1 MRIAVVALALIWAG
15 VCIDATQNGG
25 QSRLLPEMGKG
36 GTVPLSGEALYQGA
50 CAACHGR
57 HGRGMPQPSV
67 GFELPLPDFTDCQF
81 ANREPDQDW
90 LAVSHEGGPARGFDR
105 LMPAFGDVMSPD
117 DMARVIAHVRSFCP
131 DPAWPRGELNMPR
144 ALVTEKAFPE
154 DEAVFTMAVDTDRP
168 SSTASKLVYEKR
180 FGANNQI
187 ELIVPFDTTR
197 TAGDTFSGGLG
208 DIAVGFKRS
217 VYHNARS
224 GSILALA
231 GEVILPTG
239 DESEGFGSGVTKV
252 EPFVAF
258 GQALP
263 ADSFFQ
269 VQAGVE
275 LPMDRALHDE
285 SFFRFVGGRSFT
297 EGRFG
302 RTWSPMMELVGAR
315 ELAQGEPVLWDVV
328 PQVQITLNTR
338 QHIMFNA
345 GVRVPV
351 NAREGRSTRV
361 LFYILWDWF
370 DGGLG
375 SGW

>member
-1 MRIAVVALALIWAG
+1 
-15 VCIDATQNGG
+15 
-25 QSRLLPEMGKG
+25 
-36 GTVPLSGEALYQGA
+36 
-50 CAACHGR
+50 
-57 HGRGMPQPSV
+57 MPPPAV
-67 GFELPLPDFTDCQF
+67 GFDVPLPDFTDCQF
-81 ANREPDQDW
+81 GNREPDDDW
-90 LAVSHEGGPARGFDR
+90 LAVSHEGGPVRGFDP
-105 LMPAFGDVMSPD
+105 LMPAFGDALTGEELQRIVEHM
-117 DMARVIAHVRSFCP
+117 RSFCA

-154 DEAVFTMAVDTDRP
+154 DEAVFTMAIDTDRP
-168 SSTASKLVYEKR
+168 SSTTSKLVYEKR

-187 ELIVPFDTTR
+187 ELIVPLDTTR

-217 VYHNARS
+217 IYHNLRT
-224 GSILALA
+224 GSIFSVA

-239 DESEGFGSGVTKV
+239 DESEGLGRGTTAL

-258 GQALP
+258 GQLLP
-263 ADSFFQ
+263 GDGFLQA
-269 VQAGVE
+269 QAGVE
-275 LPMDRALHDE
+275 LPLDRALHDE